1 MVKLLVVDDEELIKD
16 SMCDFFRNRGYE
28 AYGASD
34 GEEALLIIEKE
45 RPNLVLL
52 DVMLAPG
59 GLNGFDVL
67 KKIKEKDNT
76 IKVIIITG
84 KATDSTSVREAE
96 KLGANDYLMKPL
108 YYEKLE
114 REALPKIG
122 AQLYEDFRK
131 AADENKRLYEEL
143 KEGVIQTITAL
154 AKALDARDRYTF
166 GHSERVA
173 EYAVGIAGILGFSE
187 EEKELLRIGG
197 LLHDI
202 GKLGISD
209 EVLRKPGRLTKDEYD
224 EIKKHP
230 SEGVEILKPIPK
242 LRQIGEIILR
252 HHERYDGKGYPDGV
266 LHDVSEKAQII
277 AVADRFDKIASWI
290 LPVPD
295 SYDAMTSPRPYRDAL
310 PHETAMEELVSG
322 KGTQFDPKVVD
333 AFQKYYEKHKE
344 VSYAPELLVDYRG
357 YPIMLV
363 GEDRDVLENVKSS
376 LGKHLTIE
384 IAENIQEAL
393 DILEEGKKIYLMIIF
408 QRLSEIIKQEELNKI
423 IEGGFP
429 ITKIAFHTMEHTMHY
444 DEILSNCQVFKYIF
458 NPSEPQA
465 LKMEI
470 IKEIQH
476 AIAKVGAANP

>member
-16 SMCDFFRNRGYE
+16 TMCDFFKNRGYE
-28 AYGASD
+28 AYGASN
-34 GEEALLIIEKE
+34 GEDALLIIEKE
-45 RPNLVLL
+45 RPHLVLL

-84 KATDSTSVREAE
+84 KATDSASVKEAE

-143 KEGVIQTITAL
+143 NEGVLQTITAL

-173 EYAVGIAGILGFSE
+173 EYAVGIAEILGFSE

-230 SEGVEILKPIPK
+230 KNGVEILNPIPR
-242 LRQIGEIILR
+242 LRKISEIILH
-252 HHERYDGKGYPDGV
+252 HHERYDGMGYPDG
-266 LHDVSEKAQII
+266 LSHDVSEKTQII

-310 PHETAMEELVSG
+310 PHETAMEELING
-322 KGTQFDPKVVD
+322 KGTQFDSKIVD
-333 AFQKYYEKHKE
+333 AFQEYYQKHKE
-344 VSYAPELLVDYRG
+344 ISQVSEQFVDYRD
-357 YPIMLV
+357 YPIMLI
-363 GEDRDVLENVKSS
+363 GEDRKLLEKVKSD
-376 LGKHLTIE
+376 LDRHLTIE
-384 IAENIQEAL
+384 IADNIQEAL
-393 DILEEGKKIYLMIIF
+393 DILEEGQKIYLTVIF
-408 QRLSEIIKQEELNKI
+408 QEASEIINQELLKKI
-423 IEGGFP
+423 IEDGFP
-429 ITKIAFHTMEHTMHY
+429 ITKIAFHTMEAPKHY
-444 DEILSNCQVFKYIF
+444 DEILNKCQVLKYTF
-458 NPSEPQA
+458 NPSNLQA

-470 IKEIQH
+470 FREIQH
-476 AIAKVGAANP
+476 AIAEE

>member
-1 MVKLLVVDDEELIKD
+1 
-16 SMCDFFRNRGYE
+16 
-28 AYGASD
+28 
-34 GEEALLIIEKE
+34 
-45 RPNLVLL
+45 
-52 DVMLAPG
+52 
-59 GLNGFDVL
+59 
-67 KKIKEKDNT
+67 
-76 IKVIIITG
+76 
-84 KATDSTSVREAE
+84 
-96 KLGANDYLMKPL
+96 
-108 YYEKLE
+108 
-114 REALPKIG
+114 
-122 AQLYEDFRK
+122 
-131 AADENKRLYEEL
+131 
-143 KEGVIQTITAL
+143 
-154 AKALDARDRYTF
+154 
-166 GHSERVA
+166 
-173 EYAVGIAGILGFSE
+173 
-187 EEKELLRIGG
+187 
-197 LLHDI
+197 
-202 GKLGISD
+202 
-209 EVLRKPGRLTKDEYD
+209 
-224 EIKKHP
+224 
-230 SEGVEILKPIPK
+230 
-242 LRQIGEIILR
+242 
-252 HHERYDGKGYPDGV
+252 
-266 LHDVSEKAQII
+266 
-277 AVADRFDKIASWI
+277 
-290 LPVPD
+290 
-295 SYDAMTSPRPYRDAL
+295 MTSPRPYRDAL